1 MAYSID
7 LREKALNHYKQ
18 CNNASQTAKTYGIS
32 RNTLYLWIQLEKQT
46 GSLKHQVKGQNA
58 AKLDTEKL
66 KQYVGQNPDAHLHEI
81 AQVFNCTAQAV
92 FYALKKLGI
101 TRKKRPTTYREQDPS
116 KVAHYLARLAQF
128 SDYQPVYLDET
139 GFDTYFFRPYARSP
153 KGQMV
158 KTKISGKKYQ
168 RLSLVAAQIGQK
180 LIAPMVYQNTMTST
194 FFEAWFETMLL
205 PDLPP
210 KSLIILDNARF
221 HRISIL
227 QEMAHRCG
235 HEILPLA
242 PYSPELNPIEKTW
255 ANIKKYMRSVLPG
268 SDNFTAALMS
278 YFYFN

>member
-1 MAYSID
+1 MSSIFG
-7 LREKALNHYKQ
+7 LSTGLF
-18 CNNASQTAKTYGIS
+18 G
-32 RNTLYLWIQLEKQT
+32 RNRIRYLFL
-46 GSLKHQVKGQNA
+46 S
-58 AKLDTEKL
+58 
-66 KQYVGQNPDAHLHEI
+66 
-81 AQVFNCTAQAV
+81 
-92 FYALKKLGI
+92 
-101 TRKKRPTTYREQDPS
+101 
-116 KVAHYLARLAQF
+116 
-128 SDYQPVYLDET
+128 
-139 GFDTYFFRPYARSP
+139 PYARNP